1 MVSRAPTLTE
11 TWDCPALVAAGAS
24 PIVIP
29 LDGGDYDDAFGDPKS
44 GRDVRFDFYGDGR
57 MLPFTWIRKDLPYGF
72 LVLPSRGREG
82 VINSSKAMFGN
93 ITIQRAPVGTDFDQ
107 HRFYPNGFNAL
118 AYFDKLDP
126 NNPQLGGNGDGVINA
141 KDKVW
146 ADLRVWEDTCHCGDS
161 RKGKMYTLDELGIS
175 SIDLSYERENRQD
188 RYGNKLSFKGSME
201 QNGKRVTIYDVYFV
215 QTNLAN

>member
-1 MVSRAPTLTE
+1 M
-11 TWDCPALVAAGAS
+11 VAAGAS

-44 GRDVRFDFYGDGR
+44 GRDVRFHFYGDAGCYRLPGFAKIFR
-57 MLPFTWIRKDLPYGF
+57 MAFSYYQA
-72 LVLPSRGREG
+72 EG
-82 VINSSKAMFGN
+82 ARVSSTPLKAMFGN